1 MKICTYV
8 RILILYINLYY
19 ILMLTCNGFITA
31 KFEEWRRQ
39 LGSYIIDYNSVILEE
54 AIAKGLRMKMTFLVK
69 LRT

>member
-1 MKICTYV
+1 
-8 RILILYINLYY
+8 
-19 ILMLTCNGFITA
+19 MLTCNGFITA

-69 LRT
+69 LHNHCCFVHVLFSENI